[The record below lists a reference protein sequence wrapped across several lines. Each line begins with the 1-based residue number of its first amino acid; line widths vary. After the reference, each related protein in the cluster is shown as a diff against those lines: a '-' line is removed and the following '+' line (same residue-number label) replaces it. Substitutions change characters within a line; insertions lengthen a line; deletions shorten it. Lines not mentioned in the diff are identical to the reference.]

1 MSLNLKPIKIAA
13 AGLAVSLALGAAASA
28 DEVSFG
34 YQKSELTTP
43 AGAEKLYERI
53 NARAPRPLRR
63 LRSKGVIRQAGRRKL
78 WRTVSPKTLSTPS
91 AMSALTG
98 LQRLRKAGDRLA
110 ARR

>member
-1 MSLNLKPIKIAA
+1 MSLNLNPIKIAA

-53 NARAPRPLRR
+53 NARAHALCGVSEAKALYAKRVAESCADGLAEDFVDAIGDVR
-63 LRSKGVIRQAGRRKL
+63 LDRAAAAAES
-78 WRTVSPKTLSTPS
+78 
-91 AMSALTG
+91 
-98 LQRLRKAGDRLA
+98 GDRLA